1 MLSFEILGYPFRF
14 IIFPFYIHFS
24 GKQEHGFGGIN
35 GGLQRAEE

>member
-1 MLSFEILGYPFRF
+1 MLSFEILGYPL
-14 IIFPFYIHFS
+14 FPFYIHFS